1 MAYRNNGT
9 QQHAFR
15 RIDQELRGGDLKN
28 LLLFFGKEKYLIQW
42 AVDAIVG
49 HFVNDSCK
57 ALDFAPLDGD
67 LVTVDELIAHGETL
81 PLMSQKRVVLIRG
94 FKWVESTKSKN
105 LDEAEEKR
113 LIQYLKNF
121 PESCLLVLLAE
132 SVDKRKRLT
141 KTITEAGSIYDFC
154 ELDERALKAFIEK
167 KVKEAGKTIRSSV
180 INELVSLSGYFHKET
195 EYTLYHLD
203 NDIKK
208 AVAHAD
214 GQEVLLA
221 DISATVAG
229 NLDTNVFALLD
240 DLSKGRKQAA
250 FQMLHHLLLSGEN
263 EYLLLS
269 LLCSHFELMLSVKEM
284 EQARYTFAQMK
295 EHLGVHEFRIKKAVE
310 FSQRFSLPWLRK
322 ILHKSYNVDQ
332 QIKSG
337 FLSASLALELLMAQV
352 LGVNEK

>member
-42 AVDAIVG
+42 AVDAIVQT
-49 HFVNDSCK
+49 FVHDACK
-57 ALDFAPLDGD
+57 ALDFAPLEGES
-67 LVTVDELIAHGETL
+67 VTVDELIAHGETL
-81 PLMSQKRVVLIRG
+81 PLMSQKKVVIIRG
-94 FKWVESTKSKN
+94 CKWVESTRSKN

-113 LIQYLKNF
+113 LLQYLKNF
-121 PESCLLVLLAE
+121 PDSCLLIILAE

-141 KTITEAGSIYDFC
+141 KTITEVGSIYDFA
-154 ELDERALKAFIEK
+154 ELDERSLKGFIEK
-167 KVKEAGKTIRSSV
+167 KVKEAGKIIRPAAV
-180 INELVSLSGYFHKET
+180 NELISLSGYFHKET

-214 GQEVLLA
+214 GEEILLA

-229 NLDTNVFALLD
+229 NLDTNVFALMD
-240 DLSKGRKQAA
+240 ALSKGRKQEA
-250 FQMLHHLLLSGEN
+250 FQLLHHLLISGEN

-284 EQARYTFAQMK
+284 GANRYAFAQMK
-295 EHLGVHEFRIKKAVE
+295 EQLAVHEFRIKKAIE
-310 FSQRFSLPWLRK
+310 FSQRFSLSWLRK
-322 ILHKSYNVDQ
+322 VLHKSYDVDR

-337 FLSASLALELLMAQV
+337 FLPASLALEMLMAHV